1 MGYDLKITG
10 GTIVDGTGAPRYTGD
25 IGISGGDVVALGNAP
40 EEAAQTIDAAGRIV
54 SPGFVDIHTHYDAQ
68 IMWDNLVSCSPW
80 HGVTTVVMGNCGFSV
95 APTRP
100 EHRDLIMRT
109 LENVE
114 GMSVDALR
122 AGLGEDWGFETF
134 PQYLDAVEN
143 LGCAVNV
150 AALIGHT
157 ALRMY
162 VLGEESVTRDAT
174 HGGGGPAGPPAGGPR
189 GRGPRLRHLQ
199 GRHPRRLRRQPGAV
213 PAGRPVGDLRH
224 RRGPRRGAERGDA
237 GHGRPGPDHDQ
248 FAQIAESTGQNVS
261 WTALLS
267 GVPRQDYREEL
278 QRAAEIQ
285 ARGLP
290 VYPQVAVQPVQ
301 FEMSWKA
308 PFIYESLRCFQPVAK
323 SDLEGR
329 KAYYADPDWRDTFKE
344 KAGNGGIIGD
354 RWARTTISWYPS
366 DTGLEGRNVQAL
378 ADARGQDPVDLMLD
392 LALDADL
399 DMRITQDVIN
409 YDRDDIEVLLSDPTT
424 VIGLSDA
431 GAHASQLCDAKYSTE
446 FLSTFVRDREA
457 FTLEQGVH
465 MLTQRPA
472 QVFGITDR
480 GTLEEGKPADVVVFD
495 ADEVGHLGKRRVND
509 LPAGADRII
518 SDAKGIDAVVVNGT
532 VIRRDGVDQ
541 VEAGPACRAGCSA
554 TARPHR
560 GLLVPSAPFCL
571 PFRAGTD
578 LCRNRPQRQAQRHRA
593 EPGWAAAGGGR
604 SGQRE
609 LRHEG
614 PPVGGGV
621 DLVGGRPQGLG
632 QQRPEAG
639 AGQVWPPPLIS

>member
-1 MGYDLKITG
+1 MTYDLKITG
-10 GTIVDGTGAPRYTGD
+10 GTIVDGTGAPRYRGD
-25 IGISGGDVVALGNAP
+25 VGISDGKVVALGSAP
-40 EEAAQTIDAAGRIV
+40 EHAERTIDATGKVV

-122 AGLGEDWGFETF
+122 AGLGEDWGFESF
-134 PQYLDAVEN
+134 PEYLDAVDQR
-143 LGCAVNV
+143 GCAVNV

-162 VLGEESVTRDAT
+162 VMGEESVSRDAT
-174 HGGGGPAGPPAGGPR
+174 PEEVATQRRLLREALEAGALGFATSKAGTHIGYDGNPVPSR
-189 GRGPRLRHLQ
+189 LADPSEIAEIAKALGEVPNAVMQATVGRGLS
-199 GRHPRRLRRQPGAV
+199 
-213 PAGRPVGDLRH
+213 
-224 RRGPRRGAERGDA
+224 
-237 GHGRPGPDHDQ
+237 HDE
-248 FAQIAESTGQNVS
+248 FADIAEMTGRNVS

-267 GVPRQDYREEL
+267 GVPRQDYRQEL
-278 QRAAEIQ
+278 ARAAEIQ
-285 ARGLP
+285 ARGLH

-329 KAYYADPDWRDTFKE
+329 KAYYADPDWRETFKE

-366 DTGLEGRNVQAL
+366 EPSMEGRNVQDL
-378 ADARGQDPVDLMLD
+378 ADDQGRDPVDVVLD

-457 FTLEQGVH
+457 FSLEQGVH

-472 QVFGITDR
+472 EVFGITDR
-480 GTLEEGKPADVVVFD
+480 GTLAEGRPADVVVFD

-518 SDAKGIDAVVVNGT
+518 SDAVGIEAVVVNGT
-532 VIRRDGVDQ
+532 VIRQHGVDQ
-541 VEAGPACRAGCSA
+541 VEAGP
-554 TARPHR
+554 
-560 GLLVPSAPFCL
+560 GLPGALL
-571 PFRAGTD
+571 
-578 LCRNRPQRQAQRHRA
+578 RNGHA
-593 EPGWAAAGGGR
+593 
-604 SGQRE
+604 
-609 LRHEG
+609 
-614 PPVGGGV
+614 
-621 DLVGGRPQGLG
+621 
-632 QQRPEAG
+632 
-639 AGQVWPPPLIS
+639 